1 MRVLLVA
8 AVVVLV
14 ALSGCSKKSPDS
26 PGGVPFETPHK
37 EDGDYHITLTADK
50 AFDPRNAKVPDGAV
64 VVWTAEIDGCR
75 IIAKDGAFDSRNGR
89 SESGVSYN
97 NGIIPKGESF
107 TWTAISSGDHEYVC
121 SVYEGSGMVGVLRVG

>member
-64 VVWTAEIDGCR
+64 TNEASSPENRG
-75 IIAKDGAFDSRNGR
+75 GGETPTNGR
-89 SESGVSYN
+89 S
-97 NGIIPKGESF
+97 
-107 TWTAISSGDHEYVC
+107 H
-121 SVYEGSGMVGVLRVG
+121 